1 MRTTYLFG
9 LVALVCVLKL
19 GVMLF
24 GPGDAST
31 EQAVHARMQA
41 ENDQMRDRLHWMKD
55 AEIWDFAKKE
65 LDHCAAEEE
74 EHGDDQVGGGGCYD
88 FANKIAE
95 LKAQKNS
102 KLMQR
107 EGAVDLLVTP
117 LFFSG
122 GYGALCVRPP
132 RRPTSTLCKP
142 ICDE

>member
-1 MRTTYLFG
+1 MRTTCLFG

-19 GVMLF
+19 GFMLF

-74 EHGDDQVGGGGCYD
+74 DHGDDQVGGGGCYD

-95 LKAQKNS
+95 LKTQKNS

-107 EGAVDLLVTP
+107 EGAVDLLVKHHMCAP
-117 LFFSG
+117 PFF
-122 GYGALCVRPP
+122 LRWVRCAVRAAAPP
-132 RRPTSTLCKP
+132 PNLY
-142 ICDE
+142 IM